1 MPPIHRLLACSPAKL
16 RKERDSFTPEAI
28 GWNMG
33 LKSSLQ
39 WIGRQGTWAGA
50 ASLGVG
56 LLIPPLASALKPFFA
71 AAIFLLLVVSF
82 LRVEPAELRSR
93 FSNPLLVTLASLGI
107 MVAIPVLC
115 GFAMPY
121 TGIGKIEPAVALGIM
136 MYLAAPPIM
145 SSTAFAAF
153 LRLDTALTLAVLIVC
168 AAVTPLLSP
177 FVIDYFAGGIL
188 QLDPMQLVVR
198 LLGIV
203 VGAFVVASL
212 IRRYFGN
219 AIIAEST
226 GSIDGISVLLLILF
240 GITAMDG
247 VTARAIREP
256 LLIASL
262 TALVFALAIGIY
274 AVTTLIFWREGL
286 KRSLAL
292 GFSSAH
298 RNMGVMVAAAG
309 SGLPELTW
317 IYFAVAQFPI
327 YLLPA
332 LAAPVVHRLLERRL
346 PGSK

>member
-1 MPPIHRLLACSPAKL
+1 
-16 RKERDSFTPEAI
+16 
-28 GWNMG
+28 MG

-50 ASLGVG
+50 ASLGLG
-56 LLIPPLASALKPFFA
+56 LLIPPLAAALKPIFA

-82 LRVEPAELRSR
+82 LRVDPSELRAR
-93 FSNPLLVTLASLGI
+93 FSSPLLVALASLGI
-107 MVAIPVLC
+107 MVVIPVLC
-115 GFAMPY
+115 GLLLPLA
-121 TGIGKIEPAVALGIM
+121 GIGKIEPAIALGIM

-168 AAVTPLLSP
+168 AALTPLLAP
-177 FVIDYFAGGIL
+177 FVIEHFAGGVL
-188 QLDPMQLVVR
+188 QLDASQLALR
-198 LLGIV
+198 LVGIIA
-203 VGAFVVASL
+203 GAFVVASA
-212 IRRYFGN
+212 IRRWFGN
-219 AIIAEST
+219 AVIAENKGT
-226 GSIDGISVLLLILF
+226 VDGFSVLLLILF

-256 LLIASL
+256 LLIVGL

-274 AVTTLIFWREGL
+274 AITTLIFWREGL
-286 KRSLAL
+286 KKSLAL

-332 LAAPVVHRLLERRL
+332 LAAPLVHRLMDRRL
-346 PGSK
+346 PGGK

>member
-1 MPPIHRLLACSPAKL
+1 MS
-16 RKERDSFTPEAI
+16 
-28 GWNMG
+28 
-33 LKSSLQ
+33 LKSSLE
-39 WIGRQGTWAGA
+39 WLGRQGTWAGA

-56 LLIPPLASALKPFFA
+56 LLIPPLASALKPGFA
-71 AAIFLLLVVSF
+71 VAIFLLLVVSF
-82 LRVEPAELRSR
+82 LRVDPAELKAR
-93 FSNPLLVTLASLGI
+93 FSSPVLVAVASIGI
-107 MVAIPVLC
+107 MVAIPVFC
-115 GFAMPY
+115 GLVLPY
-121 TGIGKIEPAVALGIM
+121 TGIARVEPAVALGMM

-177 FVIDYFAGGIL
+177 FVISHFSGGIL
-188 QLDPMQLVVR
+188 QLDAIELALR
-198 LLGIV
+198 LFGII
-203 VGAFVVASL
+203 VGAFLVAGL
-212 IRRYFGN
+212 IRRILGDEK
-219 AIIAEST
+219 IA
-226 GSIDGISVLLLILF
+226 GSKGVIDGISVVLLVLF

-256 LLIASL
+256 
-262 TALVFALAIGIY
+262 ALVAGLSLLTFAIAIGIY
-274 AVTTLIFWREGL
+274 LLTTLLFWREGL
-286 KRSLAL
+286 KKSLAL

-332 LAAPVVHRLLERRL
+332 LAAPVVHRLMDRRL
-346 PGSK
+346 PGDK